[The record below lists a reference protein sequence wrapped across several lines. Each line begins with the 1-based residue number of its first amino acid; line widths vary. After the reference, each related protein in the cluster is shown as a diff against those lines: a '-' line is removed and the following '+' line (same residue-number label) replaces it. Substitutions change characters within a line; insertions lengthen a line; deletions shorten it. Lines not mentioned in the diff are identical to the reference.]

1 MFLLFLAASL
11 PYLGACLRH
20 GPEFTPTI
28 PQRHLSRVPVHPTP
42 AGPSMTLSVIALGG
56 DPTGVQ
62 DSTQALQTALSSAAS
77 LSASN
82 ALPGATGSGGVGVD
96 LGGGTYR
103 ITSPLLLHY
112 FNGIRVFG
120 GTIVAGVGFP
130 PTGCL
135 LDVQGQGNLVFEDLT
150 LDSNHTGGGMRVD
163 NVVEVTVR
171 SLFFLHYSSFGIWG
185 DDAHGASHEL
195 LVTESFFAEFMWG
208 EKGFDTIALQN
219 GTGIYLA
226 PQFYDSNFYN
236 SIIRCTRVGVVNHA
250 GANLFHGLHI
260 YSTCNKDPLGV
271 NVAVGML
278 NVAWGQ
284 TRVDNCYFDD
294 SPLVIVSAHDLVVKN
309 SLVYGLGSIIFAPT
323 SGASAS
329 GAFVS
334 NMVFSNTPYSGLG
347 PTIHYDTTLG
357 LYTALTNGVVV
368 ASNGGSAED
377 RAPIRTTR
385 PTATVLAVCNS
396 TTTPQRPIASA
407 SVSVSL
413 DLRPFLLFLPNA
425 STTPIFDWRAAL
437 GPALLSDLSLRV
449 QESPTTAPR
458 PHPPTLGGTLWG
470 GAFEQIKTSP
480 TLVSLLGAGGAPIP
494 LASCPLFP
502 LVNVA
507 PTATPGVLTLQV
519 ALQQGLGGGGSCL
532 AMVESW
538 SVVVSV
544 EVDQALPSV
553 SR

>member
-1 MFLLFLAASL
+1 MS
-11 PYLGACLRH
+11 
-20 GPEFTPTI
+20 
-28 PQRHLSRVPVHPTP
+28 
-42 AGPSMTLSVIALGG
+42 LSVIALGG
-56 DPTGVQ
+56 DPTGAQ

-77 LSASN
+77 LASSN
-82 ALPGATGSGGVGVD
+82 GLPGSIGSGGVGVD

-103 ITSPLLLHY
+103 ISSPLLLHN

-120 GTIVAGVGFP
+120 GTIVAGAEFP

-208 EKGFDTIALQN
+208 EKGFDTLSLQN

-236 SIIRCTRVGVVNHA
+236 TIIRCTRVGVVNHA

-260 YSTCNKDPLGV
+260 YATCNKDPGGL

-278 NVAWGQ
+278 SVAWGQ
-284 TRVDNCYFDD
+284 TRIDNCYFDD
-294 SPLVIVSAHDLVVKN
+294 SPLVIVSAHDMVVKN
-309 SLVYGLGSIIFAPT
+309 SLVYGLGSVIFAPT
-323 SGASAS
+323 PGTSAS
-329 GAFVS
+329 GAFVT

-347 PTIHYDTTLG
+347 PGIHYDTSLAQ
-357 LYTALTNGVVV
+357 YPALTNGVVV
-368 ASNGGSAED
+368 AENGGSAGD
-377 RAPIRTTR
+377 RAPLRTTR
-385 PTATVLAVCNS
+385 PTATVLATCNS
-396 TTTPQRPIASA
+396 TTTSQRPIASA
-407 SVSVSL
+407 NVTVSL

-425 STTPIFDWRAAL
+425 SSSTPIFDWKGAL
-437 GPALLSDLSLRV
+437 GPALLGDLTLKGQRAATASDGGGALLTPLKTP
-449 QESPTTAPR
+449 SPI
-458 PHPPTLGGTLWG
+458 LGATLWG

-480 TLVSLLGAGGAPIP
+480 SLVSLLGAGGVP
-494 LASCPLFP
+494 LPFASCTLFP

-507 PTATPGVLTLQV
+507 PTATPGVLSIQV
-519 ALQQGLGGGGSCL
+519 ALQQGLGGGGGGSECVAL
-532 AMVESW
+532 VEAW

-544 EVDQALPSV
+544 EVDQALPSWQTV
-553 SR
+553 GII